1 MSDQKPSY
9 PSRTADQF
17 VVRFPDGMRDRLKE
31 AAHVNGRSMNA
42 EIIARLDAS
51 FEQGHDLGAL
61 QKKVTHLEQR
71 LRDSQYLLATEAA
84 LAAIVAISL
93 KTLSSR
99 IPTELRRALAVDAA
113 EDTADSVLSK
123 PLPRLEKDSEDGNAT
138 EFVEKVRKLVDELRL
153 TGEALSA
160 KAKARDGHTTELR
173 ESSGTERSK
182 RQLRIRRDEKP

>member
-1 MSDQKPSY
+1 MRSSVARKPGTSRSVRLRDNSIASEKRPGQMPRFFFSDPLL
-9 PSRTADQF
+9 
-17 VVRFPDGMRDRLKE
+17 FPI
-31 AAHVNGRSMNA
+31 S
-42 EIIARLDAS
+42 
-51 FEQGHDLGAL
+51 L

-71 LRDSQYLLATEAA
+71 LRDSLYLLATEAA

-93 KTLSSR
+93 RTLASR

-123 PLPRLEKDSEDGNAT
+123 PLPRLEEDSEDGNAA
-138 EFVEKVRKLVDELRL
+138 ELVEKVRKLVDELRL

-160 KAKARDGHTTELR
+160 KAKARYGHTTELR
-173 ESSGTERSK
+173 KSSGTERPK